1 MTCAAMLI
9 STAIRRFSLAT
20 GLFVAASLASGH
32 AAYAQSAPAASAGAA
47 APAGSAM
54 AEEGIPADVPPEVLE
69 RMRQISSI
77 DWKRGPTTGDI
88 KHATINVPEG
98 AVFADGAGTRKYL
111 ELNHNPT
118 NGEELGMVAAE
129 DLSWFVIFDFSD
141 IGYVKDDEKD
151 EIDADAILKSL
162 REGTEEA
169 NKIRKQ
175 RGWDSV
181 SVEGWASMPKYE
193 LTTHNLEWAT
203 KLKNDKSGGQSI
215 NHDIR
220 ILGRGGVMN
229 AGLVVAPENYAQT
242 LPSTRKLLEGFSFKD
257 GKRYSEFK
265 PGDKV
270 AEIGLIGLMTGGA
283 VAVAAKTGILAKLGK
298 GVFKLGAA
306 VLAGLGALFSKLFGR
321 KKDAASTESSDS

>member
-1 MTCAAMLI
+1 MSI
-9 STAIRRFSLAT
+9 SNTFRRISAVTA
-20 GLFVAASLASGH
+20 LFVAASLTPALPAQGQPAPNAS
-32 AAYAQSAPAASAGAA
+32 AA
-47 APAGSAM
+47 APLGSAM
-54 AEEGIPADVPPEVLE
+54 ADPEIPVDLPPEVLE
-69 RMRQISSI
+69 KLRQIDSI
-77 DWKRGPTTGDI
+77 DWKHGPTTGDL
-88 KHATINVPEG
+88 KHATINVPAG
-98 AVFADGAGTRKYL
+98 SMFADGVGTRKYL

-118 NGEELGMVAAE
+118 NGDELGMVVAE
-129 DLSWFVIFDFSD
+129 DHSWFVIFDFSE

-169 NKIRKQ
+169 NKIRRQ

-181 SVEGWASMPKYE
+181 SVVGWASSPRYE
-193 LTTHNLEWAT
+193 PTTHNLEWAT
-203 KLKNDKSGGQSI
+203 KLRNDKTRDESI

-220 ILGRGGVMN
+220 LLGRGGVME
-229 AGLVVAPENYAQT
+229 AGLVVGPENYAQM

-257 GKRYSEFK
+257 GQRYSEFK

-298 GVFKLGAA
+298 GIFKIGALI
-306 VLAGLGALFSKLFGR
+306 VAGVGALFSKLFGR
-321 KKDAASTESSDS
+321 KKTDVDSESSDS

>member
-1 MTCAAMLI
+1 MLI
-9 STAIRRFSLAT
+9 SNTIRRISAVT
-20 GLFVAASLASGH
+20 ALFVAASLTPALPAQGQPAPNAS
-32 AAYAQSAPAASAGAA
+32 AA
-47 APAGSAM
+47 APLGSAM
-54 AEEGIPADVPPEVLE
+54 ADPEMPVDIPPEVLE
-69 RMRQISSI
+69 KLRQIDSI
-77 DWKRGPTTGDI
+77 DWKHGPTTGDL
-88 KHATINVPEG
+88 KHATINVPAG
-98 AVFADGAGTRKYL
+98 AMFADGVGTRKYL

-118 NGEELGMVAAE
+118 NGDELGMVVAE
-129 DLSWFVIFDFSD
+129 DHSWFVIFDFSE

-169 NKIRKQ
+169 NKIRRQ

-181 SVEGWASMPKYE
+181 SVVGWASSPRYE
-193 LTTHNLEWAT
+193 PTTHNLEWAT
-203 KLKNDKSGGQSI
+203 KLRNDKTLDESI

-220 ILGRGGVMN
+220 LLGRGGVME
-229 AGLVVAPENYAQT
+229 AGLVVGPENYAQM

-257 GKRYSEFK
+257 GQRYSEFK

-298 GVFKLGAA
+298 GIFKIGALIIA
-306 VLAGLGALFSKLFGR
+306 SLGALFSKLFGR
-321 KKDAASTESSDS
+321 KKNDVDSESNDS

>member
-1 MTCAAMLI
+1 
-9 STAIRRFSLAT
+9 
-20 GLFVAASLASGH
+20 
-32 AAYAQSAPAASAGAA
+32 
-47 APAGSAM
+47 M
-54 AEEGIPADVPPEVLE
+54 ADPEMPVDIPPELLE
-69 RMRQISSI
+69 KLRQIDSI
-77 DWKRGPTTGDI
+77 DWKHGPTTGDL
-88 KHATINVPEG
+88 KHATINVPAG
-98 AVFADGAGTRKYL
+98 AMFADGVGTRKYL

-118 NGEELGMVAAE
+118 NGDELGMVVAE
-129 DLSWFVIFDFSD
+129 DHSWFVIFDFSE

-169 NKIRKQ
+169 NKIRRQ

-181 SVEGWASMPKYE
+181 SVVGWASSPRYE
-193 LTTHNLEWAT
+193 PTTHNLEWAT
-203 KLKNDKSGGQSI
+203 KLRNDKTRDESI

-220 ILGRGGVMN
+220 LLGRGGVME
-229 AGLVVAPENYAQT
+229 AGLVVGPENYAQM

-257 GKRYSEFK
+257 GQRYSEFK

-298 GVFKLGAA
+298 GIFKIGALIIA
-306 VLAGLGALFSKLFGR
+306 SLGALFSKLFGR
-321 KKDAASTESSDS
+321 KKTDVDSESSDS